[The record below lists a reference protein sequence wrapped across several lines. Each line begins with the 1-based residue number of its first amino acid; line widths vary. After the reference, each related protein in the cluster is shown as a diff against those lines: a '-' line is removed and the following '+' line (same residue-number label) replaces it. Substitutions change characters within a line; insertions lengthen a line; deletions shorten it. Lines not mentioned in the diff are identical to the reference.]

1 MTLTR
6 VSIALRDATQADALS
21 NVLGEFEPA
30 PSAVSLFRDESAGNW
45 RLDAY
50 YLEAPDLEVL
60 ADAAKPVLGAVPAEF
75 STEVVP
81 DANWVAISQAAL
93 PPVRAGRFVVHG
105 SHDREVVRGRS
116 HAIEIEAG
124 EAFGTAHHAS
134 TRGCL
139 LAIDRLARS
148 HHFRHALDL
157 GCGSGI
163 LAIAGAK
170 SFPTAAFVATD
181 IDPRAVMVARDN
193 ARLNG
198 VGHRIRFGTAAGFHH
213 PLLRGT
219 GRFDLVLAN
228 ILAEPLI
235 DLASGVRRILSPR
248 GYAVL
253 AGLLDQE
260 AKKVTAAYVAA
271 GFKVHHTLKLGGWT
285 ILTMAVRA
293 PG

>member
-6 VSIALRDATQADALS
+6 VSIVLRDAVQADALS
-21 NVLGEFEPA
+21 NLLGEFDPA
-30 PSAVSLFRDESAGNW
+30 PLALSSFRDEKAGNW

-60 ADAAKPVLGAVPAEF
+60 ADAAKPVLGTTSTAFSVEPVPE
-75 STEVVP
+75 
-81 DANWVAISQAAL
+81 ANWVAISQAAL
-93 PPVRAGRFVVHG
+93 PPIGAGRFLVHG
-105 SHDREVVRGRS
+105 SHDRDAARGRRY
-116 HAIEIEAG
+116 AIEIDAG

-139 LAIDRLARS
+139 LAIDRLARRR
-148 HHFRHALDL
+148 HFRRVLDL
-157 GCGSGI
+157 GCGSGV

-170 SFPTAAFVATD
+170 SLPAASLVATD
-181 IDPRAVMVARDN
+181 IDPRSVMVARGN
-193 ARLNG
+193 ATLNG
-198 VGHRIRFGTAAGFHH
+198 VGHRIRFDIAAGFHH
-213 PLLRGT
+213 PLLRGSN
-219 GRFDLVLAN
+219 RFDLVLAN

-235 DLASGVRRILSPR
+235 DFAPSVRRILSPR
-248 GYAVL
+248 GHAVL

-271 GFKVHHTLKLGGWT
+271 GFRVHHVIRLGGWT